1 MQMRVRERNNEV
13 QIELTRLGGRQQ
25 TVLEVLGREDAA
37 AAVDRSKLESM
48 SVRAR
53 ADAMDVRLRAK
64 TGQRLDPTAIYRSLR
79 DALCVSVQIDL
90 TATAADRA
98 PV

>member
-64 TGQRLDPTAIYRSLR
+64 AGERLDPSVIYSCLR
-79 DALCVSVQIDL
+79 RALCVSRVEFV
-90 TATAADRA
+90 APMADRT